1 MSHCFLP
8 SLEGGATGVFR
19 GTTECGSGPT
29 KGSKSPFATVD
40 GGGSPFRIIS
50 RMKGYTL
57 LSILGL
63 IISLS
68 GTVIISR
75 YLYQE
80 WTIDHWMPDHDR
92 TYILCNRWIEGFN
105 ANEATPALAWNPNR
119 VEGFV
124 SPTQGQSDVEAISDV
139 HLLQNGYY
147 ITLENEETITASVI
161 SVDSNFTDVYPL
173 QAIEGTLVLR
183 TEGQAIVSEDFARRF
198 FSGESAVGKT
208 MKMGDE
214 KELHAIVGVFRQP
227 SGKSTIHFDFAN
239 YARRDWWIANALNFT
254 MIKLA
259 KGASMEAYNERQP
272 LNSFGSGNNDFHFML
287 APYSGNLRRLVE
299 RLGQEFKTI
308 PSVSPCSSPQYLWML
323 FAVAV
328 LLFLVGI
335 FNFMNL
341 YAVMRSHRR
350 HELEVRRIFGASRW
364 NIFCQLYAET
374 FLLAVLT
381 MIGVWTVVEL
391 MEPLLATYYNIEV
404 LQQWK
409 FDVGLTVGIVIGLPL
424 IVSIIPRRL
433 PSSWEGL
440 GVGCQFFIS
449 LTLITVSIYMMRQLH
464 LMMDGDP
471 GYRTEGILH
480 IVPKPRE
487 DYNRIRKDDKGNEY
501 IVDNSRGEKAVAV
514 LKKLKECPFI
524 QSIIEDPD
532 MIGVSALIEVEGQK
546 LACKEM
552 CHSTMEM
559 FGLTLLEG
567 REFND
572 TVDEYSYNCL
582 LNETAV
588 RRLGLKDW
596 RNEKVQLPDRW
607 WWASHKDCS
616 ENPPYNVVGIVKDFH
631 PGRLSEPQPPII
643 FFATQNWDIQ
653 TMNFLPDDLLLSIAP
668 GCEKDAIKYL
678 RQMNKEVWGTEDIE
692 CHWLSDQKDELYR
705 EDQRTAR
712 IFFTFSLL
720 AIIVTCL
727 GVLGLMMFDVRR
739 RYREIALRKV
749 NGATF
754 LDIALLLSRRYLI
767 VLAAA
772 AAVSIPVSL
781 IGLHQLITRY
791 YTIHATIAWWIPLL
805 SLLIVFLLCALTLW
819 HQVWKATRIKPYKV
833 LKEN

>member
-1 MSHCFLP
+1 MKQ
-8 SLEGGATGVFR
+8 AFR
-19 GTTECGSGPT
+19 L
-29 KGSKSPFATVD
+29 
-40 GGGSPFRIIS
+40 IS
-50 RMKGYTL
+50 RMKGYTA
-57 LSILGL
+57 LSLLGL

-80 WTIDHWMPDHDR
+80 WTVDHWMPDHDR
-92 TYILCNRWIEGFN
+92 TYILCQRYVNGILGDEP
-105 ANEATPALAWNPNR
+105 TPGLAWNPNKT
-119 VEGFV
+119 EGFV
-124 SPTQGQSDVEAISDV
+124 SPTLGQSDVEAFSDV
-139 HLLQNGYY
+139 HLLKNGSY
-147 ITLENEETITASVI
+147 IILDNDETITAPTI
-161 SVDSNFTDVYPL
+161 SVDSSFVDVFPL
-173 QAIEGTLVLR
+173 QALEGTLVLR
-183 TEGQAIVSEDFARRF
+183 TEGQAIVSDDFARRHF
-198 FSGESAVGKT
+198 PGESAVGKT

-214 KELHAIVGVFRQP
+214 NILHTIVGVFRRP
-227 SGKSTIHFDFAN
+227 SGKSTVHFDVAN
-239 YARRDWWIANALNFT
+239 YARRDWWVGNALNFT

-259 KGASMEAYNERQP
+259 EGASMEAYNERQP
-272 LNSFGSGNNDFHFML
+272 KNSWGSRNPDFFFML
-287 APYSGNLRRLVE
+287 VPLTGNLRRLVGSY
-299 RLGQEFKTI
+299 GQEFRTI
-308 PSVSPCSSPQYLWML
+308 PSLSPCSSPQYLWML

-335 FNFMNL
+335 FNFLNL

-364 NIFCQLYAET
+364 DIFCQLYAET
-374 FLLAVLT
+374 FLLALLT

-404 LQQWK
+404 LPQRT
-409 FDVGLTVGIVIGLPL
+409 FDVGLTVGIVFGLPL
-424 IVSIIPRRL
+424 IVGFIPRRL
-433 PSSWEGL
+433 PTFGEGL
-440 GVGCQFFIS
+440 GVGIQFFIS

-487 DYNRIRKDDKGNEY
+487 DYNRIRMDDNGNIY
-501 IVDNSRGEKAVAV
+501 NVDNSRGEKAMAV
-514 LKKLKECPFI
+514 LKKLRECPYI
-524 QSIIEDPD
+524 QSIIKDPD
-532 MIGVSALIEVEGQK
+532 MIGAGELMEIEGQK

-552 CHSTMEM
+552 CHNTMEM
-559 FGLTLLEG
+559 FGLELLEG
-567 REFND
+567 RELND
-572 TVDEYSYNCL
+572 TLDSYSYNCL

-596 RNEKVQLPDRW
+596 RSAKVQLPDRW
-607 WWASHKDCS
+607 WTSANEDCS

-631 PGRLSEPQPPII
+631 PGRLSEPQPAII
-643 FFATQNWDIQ
+643 FFPTLNWDSQ
-653 TMNFLPDDLLLSIAP
+653 TMDFLPDDLLLSIAS
-668 GCEKDAIKYL
+668 GCEEDAIKYL
-678 RQMNKEVWGTEDIE
+678 RQMNKEVWGTEDLE
-692 CHWLSDQKDELYR
+692 YQWLSDQKDELYR
-705 EDQRTAR
+705 EDRRTAR
-712 IFFTFSLL
+712 IFFTFSFL
-720 AIIVTCL
+720 AIAVTCL

-767 VLAAA
+767 ILAVA

-791 YTIHATIAWWIPLL
+791 YTIHATIAWWIPLV
-805 SLLIVFLLCALTLW
+805 SIAIVLLLCALTLW
-819 HQVWKATRIKPYKV
+819 QQVWKATRIKPYEV

>member
-1 MSHCFLP
+1 
-8 SLEGGATGVFR
+8 
-19 GTTECGSGPT
+19 
-29 KGSKSPFATVD
+29 
-40 GGGSPFRIIS
+40 
-50 RMKGYTL
+50 MKGYTA
-57 LSILGL
+57 LSLLGL

-80 WTIDHWMPDHDR
+80 WTIDHWMPDYDR
-92 TYILCNRWIEGFN
+92 TYILCNRWIEGFG
-105 ANEATPALAWNPNR
+105 ANEVRPALAWNPNR

-124 SPTQGQSDVEAISDV
+124 SPTQGQSDVEAFSDV

-147 ITLENEETITASVI
+147 IILENEETITAPVI
-161 SVDSNFTDVYPL
+161 SVDSSFTDVYPL
-173 QAIEGTLVLR
+173 QATEGTLVLR
-183 TEGQAIVSEDFARRF
+183 AEGQAIVSDDFARRF
-198 FSGESAVGKT
+198 FSSESAVGKT

-214 KELHAIVGVFRQP
+214 KELHTIVGVFRQP
-227 SGKSTIHFDFAN
+227 SSKSTIHFDVVN
-239 YARRDWWIANALNFT
+239 YARRDWWVNNALNFT

-272 LNSFGSGNNDFHFML
+272 KNSFGSRGTDFHFML
-287 APYSGNLRRLVE
+287 VPYSGKLRRLIE
-299 RLGQEFKTI
+299 SYGQEFRTI
-308 PSVSPCSSPQYLWML
+308 PSLSPCSSPQYLWML
-323 FAVAV
+323 FGVAV

-335 FNFMNL
+335 FNFLNL
-341 YAVMRSHRR
+341 YAVMRSHRQ
-350 HELEVRRIFGASRW
+350 HELQVRRIFGASRW

-374 FLLAVLT
+374 FLLTVLT

-404 LQQWK
+404 LPQWK
-409 FDVGLTVGIVIGLPL
+409 FDVGLTLLIVLGLPL
-424 IVSIIPRRL
+424 ISCVNPLPPRKGHGGG
-433 PSSWEGL
+433 SW
-440 GVGCQFFIS
+440 GVAGFLFLQFFIS

-471 GYRTEGILH
+471 GYKTEGILH
-480 IVPKPRE
+480 IVPRPRE
-487 DYNRIRKDDKGNEY
+487 DTNRIKYDDKGNPY
-501 IVDNSRGEKAVAV
+501 IAGDFGRGERSEAV
-514 LKKLKECPFI
+514 LRRLKECPYI
-524 QSIIEDPD
+524 LRIIEDPD
-532 MIGVSALIEVEGQK
+532 LIGGSDLIEIEGQK
-546 LACKEM
+546 LVYKEM

-559 FGLTLLEG
+559 FGLELLEG

-572 TVDEYSYNCL
+572 TLDEYSYNCL

-596 RNEKVQLPDRW
+596 RNGKVQLPSRW
-607 WWASHKDCS
+607 WTSSTQDCS
-616 ENPPYNVVGIVKDFH
+616 GNPPYNVVGIVKDFH

-653 TMNFLPDDLLLSIAP
+653 TMNFLPDDLLLSISP

-678 RQMNKEVWGTEDIE
+678 KQMNKEVWGTEDLEYI
-692 CHWLSDQKDELYR
+692 WLSDQKDELYR
-705 EDQRTAR
+705 EDQRAAR
-712 IFFTFSLL
+712 IFFTFSFL
-720 AIIVTCL
+720 AIAVTCL

-767 VLAAA
+767 IFGIAAIA
-772 AAVSIPVSL
+772 SLPVSL
-781 IGLHQLITRY
+781 LVIHRLMAS
-791 YTIHATIAWWIPLL
+791 YTIRTSFAWWIPLV
-805 SLLIVFLLCALTLW
+805 SILIVLLLCTLTLW
-819 HQVWKATRIKPYKV
+819 QQVWKATRIKPYKV

>member
-1 MSHCFLP
+1 
-8 SLEGGATGVFR
+8 
-19 GTTECGSGPT
+19 
-29 KGSKSPFATVD
+29 
-40 GGGSPFRIIS
+40 
-50 RMKGYTL
+50 MKGYTA
-57 LSILGL
+57 LSLLGL

-68 GTVIISR
+68 GTIIIAR

-92 TYILCNRWIEGFN
+92 TYILCQRYVNGILGDEP
-105 ANEATPALAWNPNR
+105 TPGLAWNPNNTK
-119 VEGFV
+119 GFV
-124 SPTQGQSDVEAISDV
+124 SPTLGQSDVEAFSDV

-147 ITLENEETITASVI
+147 ITLENEETITVPVI
-161 SVDSNFTDVYPL
+161 SVDSSFVDFFPL
-173 QAIEGTLVLR
+173 QAMEGTLVLR
-183 TEGQAIVSEDFARRF
+183 TEGQAIVSDDFARRHF
-198 FSGESAVGKT
+198 PGESAVGKT

-214 KELHAIVGVFRQP
+214 NILHTIVGVFRRP
-227 SGKSTIHFDFAN
+227 SGKSTVHFDVAN
-239 YARRDWWIANALNFT
+239 YARRDWWVGNALNFT

-272 LNSFGSGNNDFHFML
+272 RNSWGGQNPEFHFL
-287 APYSGNLRRLVE
+287 LVPYTGNLKRLIE
-299 RLGQEFKTI
+299 SYGQEYRTI
-308 PSVSPCSSPQYLWML
+308 PSLSPCSSPQYLWML

-335 FNFMNL
+335 FNFLNL

-350 HELEVRRIFGASRW
+350 HELQVRRIFGASRW
-364 NIFCQLYAET
+364 DIFCQLYAET
-374 FLLAVLT
+374 FLLALLT

-404 LQQWK
+404 LPQRT
-409 FDVGLTVGIVIGLPL
+409 FDVGLTVAIVFGLPF
-424 IVSIIPRRL
+424 ISSFTPHPSPRGGVGVRL
-433 PSSWEGL
+433 EGL
-440 GVGCQFFIS
+440 GVGFQFFIS

-487 DYNRIRKDDKGNEY
+487 DYNRIRKDDNGNTY
-501 IVDNSRGEKAVAV
+501 IVDNSSGEKAMAV
-514 LKKLKECPFI
+514 LKKLRECPYI
-524 QSIIEDPD
+524 QSIIKDPD
-532 MIGVSALIEVEGQK
+532 MIIAGELMEIEGQK

-552 CHSTMEM
+552 CHNTMEM
-559 FGLTLLEG
+559 LGLELLEG
-567 REFND
+567 RELND
-572 TVDEYSYNCL
+572 TLDGYSYNCL

-588 RRLGLKDW
+588 RRLGLKEW
-596 RNEKVQLPDRW
+596 RSAKVQLPERW
-607 WWASHKDCS
+607 WTSSNEDCS

-643 FFATQNWDIQ
+643 FFPTLNWDSQ
-653 TMNFLPDDLLLSIAP
+653 TMDFLPDDLLLRIAP
-668 GCEKDAIKYL
+668 GNEEDAIKYL
-678 RQMNKEVWGTEDIE
+678 HQMNKEVWGTEDLE
-692 CHWLSDQKDELYR
+692 YQWLSDQKDELYH
-705 EDQRTAR
+705 EDRRTAR
-712 IFFTFSLL
+712 IFFTFSFL
-720 AIIVTCL
+720 AIAVTCL

-767 VLAAA
+767 ILAVAA
-772 AAVSIPVSL
+772 TVSIPVSL

-791 YTIHATIAWWIPLL
+791 YTIHATIAWWIPLV
-805 SLLIVFLLCALTLW
+805 SIAIVLLLCALTLW
-819 HQVWKATRIKPYKV
+819 QQVWKATRIRPYEV

>member
-1 MSHCFLP
+1 MKQ
-8 SLEGGATGVFR
+8 AFR
-19 GTTECGSGPT
+19 L
-29 KGSKSPFATVD
+29 
-40 GGGSPFRIIS
+40 IS
-50 RMKGYTL
+50 RMKGYTA
-57 LSILGL
+57 LSLPGL

-92 TYILCNRWIEGFN
+92 TYILCQRYVNGILGDEP
-105 ANEATPALAWNPNR
+105 TPGLAWNPNKT
-119 VEGFV
+119 EGFV
-124 SPTQGQSDVEAISDV
+124 SPTLGQSDVEAFSDV
-139 HLLQNGYY
+139 HLLENGSY
-147 ITLENEETITASVI
+147 IILDNDETITAPTI
-161 SVDSNFTDVYPL
+161 SVDSSFVDVFPL
-173 QAIEGTLVLR
+173 QALEGTLVLR
-183 TEGQAIVSEDFARRF
+183 TEGQAIVSDDFARRHF
-198 FSGESAVGKT
+198 PGESAVGKT

-214 KELHAIVGVFRQP
+214 NILHTIVGVFRRP
-227 SGKSTIHFDFAN
+227 SGKSAVHFDVAN
-239 YARRDWWIANALNFT
+239 YARRDWWVGNALNFT

-272 LNSFGSGNNDFHFML
+272 RNSWGGQNPEFHFL
-287 APYSGNLRRLVE
+287 LVPYTGNLRRLTE
-299 RLGQEFKTI
+299 AYGQEYRTI
-308 PSVSPCSSPQYLWML
+308 PSLSPCSSPQYLWML

-335 FNFMNL
+335 FNFLNL

-364 NIFCQLYAET
+364 DIFCQLYAET
-374 FLLAVLT
+374 FLLALFT

-391 MEPLLATYYNIEV
+391 AEPLLATYYNIEV
-404 LQQWK
+404 MGQWQ
-409 FDVGLTVGIVIGLPL
+409 FDVGLTLFIVFGLPL
-424 IVSIIPRRL
+424 ISSFTPL
-433 PSSWEGL
+433 PTREGHGGESWGAAGFL
-440 GVGCQFFIS
+440 FLQYFIS
-449 LTLITVSIYMMRQLH
+449 ITLITVSIYMMRQLH

-487 DYNRIRKDDKGNEY
+487 DYNRIRKDDNGNIY
-501 IVDNSRGEKAVAV
+501 IVDNSRGEKAMAV
-514 LKKLKECPFI
+514 LKKLRECPYI

-532 MIGVSALIEVEGQK
+532 MINAGELMEIEGHK
-546 LACKEM
+546 LVCKEM
-552 CHSTMEM
+552 CHNTMEM

-567 REFND
+567 RELND
-572 TVDEYSYNCL
+572 TLDGYSYNCL

-588 RRLGLKDW
+588 RRLGLKEW
-596 RNEKVQLPDRW
+596 RSAKVQLPERW
-607 WWASHKDCS
+607 WTSSNEDCS

-631 PGRLSEPQPPII
+631 PGRLSQPQPPII
-643 FFATQNWDIQ
+643 FFPTLNWDSQ
-653 TMNFLPDDLLLSIAP
+653 TMDFLPDDLLLSIAP
-668 GCEKDAIKYL
+668 GNEEDAIKYL
-678 RQMNKEVWGTEDIE
+678 RQMNKEVWGTEDLE
-692 CHWLSDQKDELYR
+692 YNWLSDQKDELYG
-705 EDQRTAR
+705 EDRRTAR
-712 IFFTFSLL
+712 IFVTFSLL
-720 AIIVTCL
+720 AIAVTCL

-767 VLAAA
+767 ILAVA

-791 YTIHATIAWWIPLL
+791 YTIHATIAWWIPLV
-805 SLLIVFLLCALTLW
+805 SIAIVLLLCALTLW
-819 HQVWKATRIKPYKV
+819 QQVWKATRIKPYEV

>member
-1 MSHCFLP
+1 MKQ
-8 SLEGGATGVFR
+8 AFR
-19 GTTECGSGPT
+19 L
-29 KGSKSPFATVD
+29 
-40 GGGSPFRIIS
+40 IS
-50 RMKGYTL
+50 RMKGYTA
-57 LSILGL
+57 LSLLGL

-92 TYILCNRWIEGFN
+92 TFILCQRYVNGMFG
-105 ANEATPALAWNPNR
+105 NEPTPGLAWNPNNTK
-119 VEGFV
+119 GFV
-124 SPTQGQSDVEAISDV
+124 SPTQGQSDVEAFSDV

-147 ITLENEETITASVI
+147 ITLENDETISAPVI
-161 SVDSNFTDVYPL
+161 SVDSSFTDVYPL
-173 QAIEGTLVLR
+173 QALEGTLVLR
-183 TEGQAIVSEDFARRF
+183 TEGQAIVSDAFARRHF
-198 FSGESAVGKT
+198 PGESAVGKT

-214 KELHAIVGVFRQP
+214 NTLHTIVGVFRQP
-227 SGKSTIHFDFAN
+227 SGKSTVHFDVAN
-239 YARRDWWIANALNFT
+239 YARRDWWVGNALNFT

-272 LNSFGSGNNDFHFML
+272 KNSWGGPNPEFHFL
-287 APYSGNLRRLVE
+287 LVPYTGNLRRLIE
-299 RLGQEFKTI
+299 SYGQEYRTI
-308 PSVSPCSSPQYLWML
+308 PSLSPCSSPQYLWML

-335 FNFMNL
+335 FNFLNL

-364 NIFCQLYAET
+364 DIFCQLYAET
-374 FLLAVLT
+374 FLLALLT

-404 LQQWK
+404 LPQRT
-409 FDVGLTVGIVIGLPL
+409 FDVGLTVGIVFGLPL
-424 IVSIIPRRL
+424 IVGFIPRRL
-433 PSSWEGL
+433 PTFGEGL
-440 GVGCQFFIS
+440 GVGIQFFIS

-487 DYNRIRKDDKGNEY
+487 DYNRIRKDDNGNTY
-501 IVDNSRGEKAVAV
+501 IVDNSRGEKAMAV
-514 LKKLKECPFI
+514 LKKLKECPYI

-532 MIGVSALIEVEGQK
+532 MIGASDLLEIEGQK

-552 CHSTMEM
+552 CHNTMEM
-559 FGLTLLEG
+559 FGLELLEG
-567 REFND
+567 RELND
-572 TVDEYSYNCL
+572 TLDDYSYNCL

-596 RNEKVQLPDRW
+596 RSAKVQLPDRW
-607 WWASHKDCS
+607 WWASSQDCS
-616 ENPPYNVVGIVKDFH
+616 GNPPYNVVGIVKDFH

-643 FFATQNWDIQ
+643 FFPTKNWDSQ
-653 TMNFLPDDLLLSIAP
+653 TMDFLPDDLLLSIAP
-668 GCEKDAIKYL
+668 AGEEDAIKYL
-678 RQMNKEVWGTEDIE
+678 RQMNKEVWGTEDLE
-692 CHWLSDQKDELYR
+692 YNWLSDQKDELYR
-705 EDQRTAR
+705 EDRRTAR
-712 IFFTFSLL
+712 IFFTFAFL
-720 AIIVTCL
+720 AIAVTCL

-754 LDIALLLSRRYLI
+754 LDIAQLLSRRYLI
-767 VLAAA
+767 ILAVA

-781 IGLHQLITRY
+781 VGLHQLITRY
-791 YTIHATIAWWIPLL
+791 YTIHATIAWWIPLV
-805 SLLIVFLLCALTLW
+805 SIAIVLLLCALTLW
-819 HQVWKATRIKPYKV
+819 QQVWKATRIKPYEV

>member
-1 MSHCFLP
+1 
-8 SLEGGATGVFR
+8 
-19 GTTECGSGPT
+19 
-29 KGSKSPFATVD
+29 
-40 GGGSPFRIIS
+40 
-50 RMKGYTL
+50 MKGYTA
-57 LSILGL
+57 LSLLGL

-68 GTVIISR
+68 GTIIIAR

-92 TYILCNRWIEGFN
+92 TYILCQRYVNGILGDEP
-105 ANEATPALAWNPNR
+105 TPGLAWNPNNTK
-119 VEGFV
+119 GFV
-124 SPTQGQSDVEAISDV
+124 SPTLGQSDVEAFSDV
-139 HLLQNGYY
+139 HLLKNGSY
-147 ITLENEETITASVI
+147 IILDNDETITASTI
-161 SVDSNFTDVYPL
+161 SVDSSFVDVFPL
-173 QAIEGTLVLR
+173 QAMEGTLVLR
-183 TEGQAIVSEDFARRF
+183 TEGQAIVSDDFARRHF
-198 FSGESAVGKT
+198 PGESAVGKT

-214 KELHAIVGVFRQP
+214 NILHTIVGVFRRP
-227 SGKSTIHFDFAN
+227 SGKSTIHFDVAN
-239 YARRDWWIANALNFT
+239 YARRDWWVGNALNFT

-272 LNSFGSGNNDFHFML
+272 RNSWGGQNPEFHFL
-287 APYSGNLRRLVE
+287 LVPYTGNLRRLVE
-299 RLGQEFKTI
+299 RYGQEYRTI

-323 FAVAV
+323 FCVAV

-335 FNFMNL
+335 FNFLNL

-350 HELEVRRIFGASRW
+350 HELQVRRIFGASRW
-364 NIFCQLYAET
+364 DIFCQLYAET
-374 FLLAVLT
+374 FLLALLT

-404 LQQWK
+404 LPQRT
-409 FDVGLTVGIVIGLPL
+409 FDVGLTVAIVFGLPF
-424 IVSIIPRRL
+424 ISSFTPHPSPRRGVGVRL
-433 PSSWEGL
+433 EGL
-440 GVGCQFFIS
+440 GVGFQFFIS

-464 LMMDGDP
+464 LMMEGDP

-487 DYNRIRKDDKGNEY
+487 DYNRIRKDDNGNTY
-501 IVDNSRGEKAVAV
+501 IVDNSSGEKAMAV
-514 LKKLKECPFI
+514 LKKLRECPYI
-524 QSIIEDPD
+524 QSVIEDPD
-532 MIGVSALIEVEGQK
+532 MISAGELMEIEGQK

-552 CHSTMEM
+552 CHNTMEM
-559 FGLTLLEG
+559 FGLELLEG
-567 REFND
+567 RELND
-572 TVDEYSYNCL
+572 TLDSYSYNCL

-596 RNEKVQLPDRW
+596 RSAKVQLPERW
-607 WWASHKDCS
+607 WTSANEDCS

-643 FFATQNWDIQ
+643 FFPTLNWDSQ
-653 TMNFLPDDLLLSIAP
+653 TMDFLPDDLLLSIAP
-668 GCEKDAIKYL
+668 GNEEDAIKYL
-678 RQMNKEVWGTEDIE
+678 RQMNKEVWGTEDLE
-692 CHWLSDQKDELYR
+692 YQWLSDQKDELYR
-705 EDQRTAR
+705 EDRRTAR
-712 IFFTFSLL
+712 IFFTFSFL
-720 AIIVTCL
+720 AIAVTCL

-767 VLAAA
+767 ILAVAA
-772 AAVSIPVSL
+772 VVSIPVSL

-791 YTIHATIAWWIPLL
+791 YTIHATIAWWIPLV
-805 SLLIVFLLCALTLW
+805 SIVIVLALCALTLW

>member
-1 MSHCFLP
+1 
-8 SLEGGATGVFR
+8 
-19 GTTECGSGPT
+19 
-29 KGSKSPFATVD
+29 
-40 GGGSPFRIIS
+40 
-50 RMKGYTL
+50 MKGYTA
-57 LSILGL
+57 LSLLGL

-68 GTVIISR
+68 GTIIIAR

-80 WTIDHWMPDHDR
+80 WTIDHWMPDYDR
-92 TYILCNRWIEGFN
+92 TYILCQRYVNGMFG
-105 ANEATPALAWNPNR
+105 NEPTPGLAWNPNNTK
-119 VEGFV
+119 GFV
-124 SPTQGQSDVEAISDV
+124 SPTQGQSDVEAFSDV

-147 ITLENEETITASVI
+147 ITLENDKTISAPAI
-161 SVDSNFTDVYPL
+161 SVDSSFTDVYPL

-183 TEGQAIVSEDFARRF
+183 TEGQAIVSDDFARRHF
-198 FSGESAVGKT
+198 PGESAVGKT

-214 KELHAIVGVFRQP
+214 NTLHTIVGVFRQP
-227 SGKSTIHFDFAN
+227 SGKSTVHFDVAN
-239 YARRDWWIANALNFT
+239 YARRDWWVGNALNFT

-272 LNSFGSGNNDFHFML
+272 KNSWGGPNPEFHFL
-287 APYSGNLRRLVE
+287 LVPYTGNLRRLVGSY
-299 RLGQEFKTI
+299 GQEYRTI
-308 PSVSPCSSPQYLWML
+308 PSLSQCSSPQYLWML
-323 FAVAV
+323 FVVAV

-335 FNFMNL
+335 FNFLNL

-364 NIFCQLYAET
+364 DILCQLYAET
-374 FLLAVLT
+374 FLLALLT

-404 LQQWK
+404 LPQRK
-409 FDVGLTVGIVIGLPL
+409 FDVGLTLIILLGLPL
-424 IVSIIPRRL
+424 IVSLIPKRL

-440 GVGCQFFIS
+440 GVGIQFFIS

-487 DYNRIRKDDKGNEY
+487 DYNRIRKDDNGNEY
-501 IVDNSRGEKAVAV
+501 IVDNSRGEKAMAV
-514 LKKLKECPFI
+514 LKKLRECPYI

-532 MIGVSALIEVEGQK
+532 MIGASDLMEIEGQK

-552 CHSTMEM
+552 CHNTMEM
-559 FGLTLLEG
+559 FGLELLEG
-567 REFND
+567 RELND
-572 TVDEYSYNCL
+572 TLDNYSYNCL

-588 RRLGLKDW
+588 RRLGLKEW
-596 RNEKVQLPDRW
+596 RSAKVQLPERW
-607 WWASHKDCS
+607 WTSANEDCS

-643 FFATQNWDIQ
+643 FFATLNWDSQ
-653 TMNFLPDDLLLSIAP
+653 TMDFLPDDLLLSIAP
-668 GCEKDAIKYL
+668 GCEEDAIKYL
-678 RQMNKEVWGTEDIE
+678 RQMNKEVWGTEDLE
-692 CHWLSDQKDELYR
+692 YNWLSDQKDELYR
-705 EDQRTAR
+705 EDRRTAR
-712 IFFTFSLL
+712 IFFTFSFL
-720 AIIVTCL
+720 AIAVTCL

-754 LDIALLLSRRYLI
+754 RDIALLLSRRYLI
-767 VLAAA
+767 ILAAA

-781 IGLHQLITRY
+781 VGLHQLITRY
-791 YTIHATIAWWIPLL
+791 YTIHATIAWWIPLV
-805 SLLIVFLLCALTLW
+805 SIAIVLLLCALTLW
-819 HQVWKATRIKPYKV
+819 QQVWKATRIKPYEV

>member
-1 MSHCFLP
+1 MKQ
-8 SLEGGATGVFR
+8 AFR
-19 GTTECGSGPT
+19 L
-29 KGSKSPFATVD
+29 
-40 GGGSPFRIIS
+40 IS
-50 RMKGYTL
+50 RMKGYTA
-57 LSILGL
+57 LSLLGL
-63 IISLS
+63 VISLS

-80 WTIDHWMPDHDR
+80 WTIDHWMPDLDR
-92 TYILCNRWIEGFN
+92 TYILCQRCINGIWGDEP
-105 ANEATPALAWNPNR
+105 TPGLAWNPNKT
-119 VEGFV
+119 EGFV
-124 SPTQGQSDVEAISDV
+124 SPTLGQSDVEAFSDV

-147 ITLENEETITASVI
+147 ITLENEETITAPVI
-161 SVDSNFTDVYPL
+161 SVDSSFVDVFPL
-173 QAIEGTLVLR
+173 QALEGTLVLR
-183 TEGQAIVSEDFARRF
+183 TEGQAIVSDDFARRHF
-198 FSGESAVGKT
+198 PGENAVGKT

-214 KELHAIVGVFRQP
+214 NTLHTIVGVFRRP
-227 SGKSTIHFDFAN
+227 SSKSTIHFDVAN
-239 YARRDWWIANALNFT
+239 YARRDWWVGNALNFT

-272 LNSFGSGNNDFHFML
+272 RNSWGGSNPEFHFML

-299 RLGQEFKTI
+299 SYGQEFRTI
-308 PSVSPCSSPQYLWML
+308 PSLSQCSSPQYLWML
-323 FAVAV
+323 FGVAV

-335 FNFMNL
+335 FNFLNL

-364 NIFCQLYAET
+364 DIFCQLYAET
-374 FLLAVLT
+374 FLLALLT

-404 LQQWK
+404 LPQRT
-409 FDVGLTVGIVIGLPL
+409 FDVGLTVGIVFGLPL
-424 IVSIIPRRL
+424 IVGFIPRRL
-433 PSSWEGL
+433 PTFGEGL
-440 GVGCQFFIS
+440 GVGIQFFIS

-487 DYNRIRKDDKGNEY
+487 DYNRIRMDDNGNIY
-501 IVDNSRGEKAVAV
+501 NVDNSRGEKAMAV
-514 LKKLKECPFI
+514 LKKLRECPYI
-524 QSIIEDPD
+524 QSIIKDPD
-532 MIGVSALIEVEGQK
+532 MIGAGELMEIEGQK
-546 LACKEM
+546 LAFKEM
-552 CHSTMEM
+552 CHNTMEM
-559 FGLTLLEG
+559 FGLELLEG
-567 REFND
+567 RELND
-572 TVDEYSYNCL
+572 TLDNYSYNCL

-588 RRLGLKDW
+588 RRLGLKEW
-596 RNEKVQLPDRW
+596 RSAKVQLPERW
-607 WWASHKDCS
+607 WTSANEDCS

-643 FFATQNWDIQ
+643 FFPTLNW
-653 TMNFLPDDLLLSIAP
+653 NSHFLPDDLLLSIAP
-668 GCEKDAIKYL
+668 GCEEDAIKYL
-678 RQMNKEVWGTEDIE
+678 RQMNKEVWGTEDLE
-692 CHWLSDQKDELYR
+692 YNWLSDQKDELYR
-705 EDQRTAR
+705 EDRRTAR

-720 AIIVTCL
+720 AIAVTCL

-754 LDIALLLSRRYLI
+754 RDIALLLSRRYLI
-767 VLAAA
+767 ILAVA

-791 YTIHATIAWWIPLL
+791 YTIHATIAWWIPLV
-805 SLLIVFLLCALTLW
+805 SIAIVLLLCALTLW
-819 HQVWKATRIKPYKV
+819 QQVWKATRIKPYQV

>member
-1 MSHCFLP
+1 
-8 SLEGGATGVFR
+8 
-19 GTTECGSGPT
+19 
-29 KGSKSPFATVD
+29 
-40 GGGSPFRIIS
+40 
-50 RMKGYTL
+50 MKGYTA
-57 LSILGL
+57 LSLLGL

-68 GTVIISR
+68 GTIIIAR

-92 TYILCNRWIEGFN
+92 TYILCQRYVNGILGDEP
-105 ANEATPALAWNPNR
+105 TPGLAWNPNKT
-119 VEGFV
+119 EGFV
-124 SPTQGQSDVEAISDV
+124 SPTLGQSDVEAFSDV
-139 HLLQNGYY
+139 HLLQNGSY
-147 ITLENEETITASVI
+147 IILDNDETITASTI
-161 SVDSNFTDVYPL
+161 SVDSSFVDVFPL
-173 QAIEGTLVLR
+173 QALEGTLVLR
-183 TEGQAIVSEDFARRF
+183 TEGQAIVSDDFARRHF
-198 FSGESAVGKT
+198 PGESAVGKT

-214 KELHAIVGVFRQP
+214 NILHTIVGVFRRP
-227 SGKSTIHFDFAN
+227 SGKSTVHFDVAN
-239 YARRDWWIANALNFT
+239 YARRDWWVGNALNFT

-272 LNSFGSGNNDFHFML
+272 KNSWGGQNPEFHFML
-287 APYSGNLRRLVE
+287 VPYTGNLRRLIE
-299 RLGQEFKTI
+299 SYGQEYRTI
-308 PSVSPCSSPQYLWML
+308 PSLSPCSSLQYLWML
-323 FAVAV
+323 FGVAV

-335 FNFMNL
+335 FNFLNL

-350 HELEVRRIFGASRW
+350 HELQVRRIFGASRW
-364 NIFCQLYAET
+364 DIFCQLYAET
-374 FLLAVLT
+374 FLLALLT

-404 LQQWK
+404 LPQRT
-409 FDVGLTVGIVIGLPL
+409 FDVGLTVGIVFGLPL
-424 IVSIIPRRL
+424 IVGFIPRRL
-433 PSSWEGL
+433 PTFGEGL
-440 GVGCQFFIS
+440 GVGIQFFIS

-464 LMMDGDP
+464 LMMEGDP

-487 DYNRIRKDDKGNEY
+487 DYNRIRKDDNGNTY
-501 IVDNSRGEKAVAV
+501 IVDNSSGEKAMAV
-514 LKKLKECPFI
+514 LKKLRECPYI
-524 QSIIEDPD
+524 QSVIEDPD
-532 MIGVSALIEVEGQK
+532 MISAGELMEIEGQK

-552 CHSTMEM
+552 CHNTMEM
-559 FGLTLLEG
+559 FGLELLEG
-567 REFND
+567 RELND
-572 TVDEYSYNCL
+572 TLDSYSYNCL

-596 RNEKVQLPDRW
+596 RSAKVQLPDRW

-668 GCEKDAIKYL
+668 GNEEDAIKYL
-678 RQMNKEVWGTEDIE
+678 RQMNKEVWGTEDLE
-692 CHWLSDQKDELYR
+692 YQWLSDQKDELYR
-705 EDQRTAR
+705 EDRRTAR
-712 IFFTFSLL
+712 IFFTFSFL
-720 AIIVTCL
+720 AIAVTCL

-767 VLAAA
+767 ILAVA

-791 YTIHATIAWWIPLL
+791 YTIHATIAWWIPLV
-805 SLLIVFLLCALTLW
+805 SIAIVLLLCALTLW
-819 HQVWKATRIKPYKV
+819 QQVWKATRIKPYKV

>member
-1 MSHCFLP
+1 MKQ
-8 SLEGGATGVFR
+8 AFR
-19 GTTECGSGPT
+19 L
-29 KGSKSPFATVD
+29 
-40 GGGSPFRIIS
+40 IS
-50 RMKGYTL
+50 RMKGYTA
-57 LSILGL
+57 LSLLGL

-80 WTIDHWMPDHDR
+80 WTVDHWMPDHDR
-92 TYILCNRWIEGFN
+92 TYILCQRYVNGILGDEP
-105 ANEATPALAWNPNR
+105 TPGLAWNPNNTK
-119 VEGFV
+119 GFV
-124 SPTQGQSDVEAISDV
+124 SPTLGQSDVEAFSDV
-139 HLLQNGYY
+139 HLLKNGSY
-147 ITLENEETITASVI
+147 IILDNDETITAPTI
-161 SVDSNFTDVYPL
+161 SVDSSFVDVFPL
-173 QAIEGTLVLR
+173 QALEGTLVLR
-183 TEGQAIVSEDFARRF
+183 TEGQAIVSDDFARRHF
-198 FSGESAVGKT
+198 PGESAVGKT

-214 KELHAIVGVFRQP
+214 NILHTIVGVFRRP
-227 SGKSTIHFDFAN
+227 SGKSTVHFDVAN
-239 YARRDWWIANALNFT
+239 YARRDWWVGNALNFT

-272 LNSFGSGNNDFHFML
+272 KNSWGGPNPEFHFL
-287 APYSGNLRRLVE
+287 LVPYTGNLRRLIE
-299 RLGQEFKTI
+299 SYGQEFRTI
-308 PSVSPCSSPQYLWML
+308 PSLSPCSSPQYLWML
-323 FAVAV
+323 FGVAV

-335 FNFMNL
+335 FNFLNL

-364 NIFCQLYAET
+364 DIFCQLYAET
-374 FLLAVLT
+374 FLLALLT

-404 LQQWK
+404 LPQRT
-409 FDVGLTVGIVIGLPL
+409 FDVGLTVGIVFGLPL
-424 IVSIIPRRL
+424 IVGFIPRRL
-433 PSSWEGL
+433 PTFGEGL
-440 GVGCQFFIS
+440 GVGIQFFIS

-487 DYNRIRKDDKGNEY
+487 DYNRIRKDDNGNEY
-501 IVDNSRGEKAVAV
+501 IVDNSRGEKATAV
-514 LKKLKECPFI
+514 LKKLRECPYI

-532 MIGVSALIEVEGQK
+532 MIGASDLLEIEGQK

-552 CHSTMEM
+552 CHNTMEM
-559 FGLTLLEG
+559 FGLELLEG
-567 REFND
+567 RELND
-572 TVDEYSYNCL
+572 TLDSYSYNCL

-596 RNEKVQLPDRW
+596 RSAKVQLPDRW
-607 WWASHKDCS
+607 WTSANEDCS

-643 FFATQNWDIQ
+643 FFPTLNWDSQ
-653 TMNFLPDDLLLSIAP
+653 TMDLLPDDLLLSIAP
-668 GCEKDAIKYL
+668 GCEEDAIKYL
-678 RQMNKEVWGTEDIE
+678 RQMNKEVWGTEDLE
-692 CHWLSDQKDELYR
+692 YQWLSDQKDELYH
-705 EDQRTAR
+705 EDRRTAR
-712 IFFTFSLL
+712 IFFTFSFL
-720 AIIVTCL
+720 AIAVTCL

-767 VLAAA
+767 ILAVA

-791 YTIHATIAWWIPLL
+791 YTIHATIAWWIPLV
-805 SLLIVFLLCALTLW
+805 SIAIVLLLCALTLW
-819 HQVWKATRIKPYKV
+819 QQVWKATRIKPYEV